1 MQQRVNEVWL
11 RVEGEEIV
19 LKDVDVLE
27 VEDGLFIEDSF
38 VLGKTEDDEDI
49 VQKRLTHY
57 PAKHLVKMVWTE
69 NALVDKVKETV
80 ISELLADK
88 FESLMDLYEDEEEVE
103 LPEPAPPS
111 KDDPEFNPYK
121 KEWLHVRPN
130 RRRHEEE
137 SSQTIG

>member
-11 RVEGEEIV
+11 RIEGEELV

-38 VLGKTEDDEDI
+38 VLGKSEDGEDI
-49 VQKRLTHY
+49 TQKRLTHY
-57 PAKHLVKMVWTE
+57 PSRFLVKMVWSE

-80 ISELLADK
+80 ISELVADK
-88 FESLMDLYEDEEEVE
+88 FESLMDLYEDEEED
-103 LPEPAPPS
+103 EPIEATPPS

-121 KEWLHVRPN
+121 KE
-130 RRRHEEE
+130 
-137 SSQTIG
+137 